1 MSLSIEIDEYCF
13 VCGPANQAGLQARFE
28 CAGGRSTGQYTP
40 RAEHQGY
47 TGISHGGVLA
57 ALLDE
62 SMVYAAV
69 TLGRWV
75 TTAELTIRY
84 TRPAPTGS
92 PLTLTG
98 EVTRHMRRLVECK
111 AEIRD
116 EVGDLIASATGKLLQ
131 GREVQDHERRDPR
144 TAPL

>member
-1 MSLSIEIDEYCF
+1 MSLGIEIDDYCF
-13 VCGPANQAGLQARFE
+13 VCGPANEAGLQARFE
-28 CAGGRSTGQYTP
+28 CAEGRATGSYIP

-62 SMVYAAV
+62 VMVYAAV

-84 TRPAPTGS
+84 NRPAHTGS
-92 PLTLTG
+92 PLTLIG
-98 EVTRHMRRLVECK
+98 EVTRHQRRLVECK

-116 EVGDLIASATGKLLQ
+116 EAGELIASATGKLLQ
-131 GREVQDHERRDPR
+131 GREVHDHERRDTP
-144 TAPL
+144 TTPL